1 MTGTVVPLAARNPA
15 PRATP
20 YMPSVPMNAGTRRR
34 EISVPLMAPGTMA
47 ASRAASSPAA
57 SASPASTG
65 VSACMAR
72 AMTTLE
78 KPMTKP
84 TERSM
89 PPAMMT
95 KVWPSPRSSGIAAET
110 AMLCRL

>member
-1 MTGTVVPLAARNPA
+1 MK
-15 PRATP
+15 
-20 YMPSVPMNAGTRRR
+20 AGTRRR
-34 EISVPLMAPGTMA
+34 EISVPLMAPGTSAASKA
-47 ASRAASSPAA
+47 ASRPGRRAPA
-57 SASPASTG
+57 PASTG
-65 VSACMAR
+65 VSVCMTR
-72 AMTTLE
+72 AMTTLA

-95 KVWPSPRSSGIAAET
+95 KVWPRPSSSGIAAET